1 MSESVDTQVDWP
13 KGFIALVRVV
23 WGEEEGKGSRR
34 LRGFHC
40 SNPERIGFYNF
51 RAFRSVSMKIKWLA
65 HATFLIKAT
74 DSNCND
80 PYTPMSS
87 AFRSSGES
95 GSRPQ
100 ELSR

>member
-1 MSESVDTQVDWP
+1 
-13 KGFIALVRVV
+13 
-23 WGEEEGKGSRR
+23 
-34 LRGFHC
+34 
-40 SNPERIGFYNF
+40 
-51 RAFRSVSMKIKWLA
+51 MKIKWLA